1 MARQSAQTAQR
12 RKHTEALF
20 SKEEK
25 ERRQLRAGP
34 LGVWGESRKS
44 ADKANSLHSVA
55 AAPHPRPGRPTLS
68 HHSLSH
74 KGHSTEDFPETNA
87 RVVGGAEARR
97 NSWPYQ
103 VGVAPAQAFTQT
115 RDAVHPPLPPKCI
128 LHVYVFLP
136 AGSSLAV

>member
-1 MARQSAQTAQR
+1 M
-12 RKHTEALF
+12 L
-20 SKEEK
+20 
-25 ERRQLRAGP
+25 
-34 LGVWGESRKS
+34 GESRKS
-44 ADKANSLHSVA
+44 ADKANSLHSLA

-68 HHSLSH
+68 HHSLPH

-97 NSWPYQ
+97 NSWPSQ
-103 VGVAPAQAFTQT
+103 VGIAPAQAFTQT
-115 RDAVHPPLPPKCI
+115 RDAVPHPPQKCI